1 MSIYVFVAA
10 IVKIMKPLNNN
21 GRIDMDSREL
31 KTRLLELQYAYG
43 DCKID
48 TVKFISGLED
58 LGITHPGEVAA
69 HLSHVEEMRYEN
81 KNDESKTITIN

>member
-48 TVKFISGLED
+48 TRKFIDGLED
-58 LGITHPGEVAA
+58 LGITNPGEVAA
-69 HLSHVEEMRYEN
+69 HLSYVEEMRFEA
-81 KNDESKTITIN
+81 KDDQAKTVTLN

>member
-10 IVKIMKPLNNN
+10 IVKIMKPTNNN
-21 GRIDMDSREL
+21 RRIEMDSREL
-31 KTRLLELQYAYG
+31 KNRLLELQYAHG

>member
-69 HLSHVEEMRYEN
+69 HLSHVEEMRYEA

>member
-1 MSIYVFVAA
+1 
-10 IVKIMKPLNNN
+10 MKPLNNN

-48 TVKFISGLED
+48 TRKFIDGLED
-58 LGITHPGEVAA
+58 LGITNPGEVAA
-69 HLSHVEEMRYEN
+69 HLSYVEEMRYEA
-81 KNDESKTITIN
+81 KNDQSKTVTLN

>member
-1 MSIYVFVAA
+1 
-10 IVKIMKPLNNN
+10 
-21 GRIDMDSREL
+21 MDSREL

-69 HLSHVEEMRYEN
+69 HLSHVEEMRYET

>member
-10 IVKIMKPLNNN
+10 IVKIMKPSNNN

>member
-1 MSIYVFVAA
+1 MNIYVFVAA
-10 IVKIMKPLNNN
+10 IVKIMKPSNNN

-69 HLSHVEEMRYEN
+69 HLSHVEEMRYGN

>member
-1 MSIYVFVAA
+1 MNIYVFVAA

>member
-10 IVKIMKPLNNN
+10 IVKIMKPSNNN

-69 HLSHVEEMRYEN
+69 HLSHVEEMRYDN